1 MSELIQLQTEI
12 KSNLDKIRRLLNSV
26 EAASLK
32 NVGDNVQ
39 LSFIISEMLLDFV
52 NSDSMSVAAIK
63 VKRDKL
69 YEEYLETL
77 Q

>member
-1 MSELIQLQTEI
+1 MSELKQLQTEI

-52 NSDSMSVAAIK
+52 NSDGMSVAALK
-63 VKRDKL
+63 AKRDEL